1 MSTSCEDPE
10 IGWNYLKTLG
20 SGKNIAEFA
29 EASACFPARTDGE
42 EYSDYWTSD
51 EQLAVFNEAVKN
63 AKVRGPHARWTEIS
77 EEISGAI
84 QAVLTGAKDAKTA
97 MGEAQE
103 KINSIMES

>member
-1 MSTSCEDPE
+1 M
-10 IGWNYLKTLG
+10 
-20 SGKNIAEFA
+20 
-29 EASACFPARTDGE
+29 
-42 EYSDYWTSD
+42 
-51 EQLAVFNEAVKN
+51 AVFNEAVKN